1 MKQSFNF
8 LGMLATILALAL
20 TAGLT
25 QAQANPAQL
34 QAAIGDGFTYQGML
48 NKGGN
53 PYSGVCD
60 FQFSL
65 WNASNDGTQIGTTQE
80 KTSVQVTNGI
90 FTISN
95 LDFGAYAFPGDE
107 RWLEIAVKCTGDAG
121 FTTLTPRQP
130 LTAVPYALYSKNSW
144 STSGN
149 KGTVPGTHFL
159 GTTDFQPLEL
169 RVNNQRALL
178 IQPKT
183 SSTLNIIAGHA
194 ANTISSNVVGATI
207 AGGGGNDVWKNEIK
221 SSGDFATISGGKIN
235 TADGNG
241 ATISGGTANTANGQ
255 AVVIGGGNI
264 NTAVGYAATVSGG
277 GNNQALKDGDTV
289 GGGMNNTANGS
300 NSVISGGAY
309 NTTTAVMAAIPG
321 GYRAKADH
329 FGQMAFASGSFSTT
343 GDAQTSTFVMRN
355 SSTGS
360 SSITL
365 YLDGTSALLTIAD
378 GRTLTFDILI
388 AGRSNTGES
397 AGYHI
402 QGIIENVD
410 KSLSFIGT
418 PTITILGE
426 DDPAWN
432 VRVIAD
438 DVNDTLNIQ
447 CKGNDEV
454 VRWVAT
460 VRTAEVFWGSDTP

>member
-1 MKQSFNF
+1 MKKSLNF
-8 LGMLATILALAL
+8 LGTLATILALAL

-53 PYSGVCD
+53 PYSGACD
-60 FQFSL
+60 FRFSL
-65 WNASNDGTQIGTTQE
+65 WDAISDGTQIGITQE
-80 KTSVQVTNGI
+80 KTSVQVVNGI

-95 LDFGAYAFPGDE
+95 LDFGASAFQGDE

-121 FTTLTPRQP
+121 FTTLTPCQP

-159 GTTDFQPLEL
+159 GTVDAQPLEL

-178 IQPKT
+178 IQHKGT
-183 SSTLNIIAGHA
+183 SDINIIAGHPD
-194 ANTISSNVVGATI
+194 NTVSSEVIGATI
-207 AGGGGNDVWKNEIK
+207 AGGGRSDTWKNEIQ
-221 SSGDFATISGGKIN
+221 SGNFATISGGRTN
-235 TADGNG
+235 TANGDG
-241 ATISGGTANTANGQ
+241 ATISGGTENTANGQ

-264 NTAVGYAATVSGG
+264 NSAMGYAATVSGG

-300 NSVISGGAY
+300 NSVISGGAN

-321 GYRAKADH
+321 GFKAKADH
-329 FGQMAFASGSFSTT
+329 YGQMAFASGSFSTT

-355 SSTGS
+355 SSTGLS
-360 SSITL
+360 PIIL
-365 YLDGTSALLTIAD
+365 YLDGSKELLTIAN

-402 QGIIENVD
+402 QGIIENVAGT
-410 KSLSFIGT
+410 LSFIGT
-418 PTITILGE
+418 PIITTLGE
-426 DDPAWN
+426 DDTAWD